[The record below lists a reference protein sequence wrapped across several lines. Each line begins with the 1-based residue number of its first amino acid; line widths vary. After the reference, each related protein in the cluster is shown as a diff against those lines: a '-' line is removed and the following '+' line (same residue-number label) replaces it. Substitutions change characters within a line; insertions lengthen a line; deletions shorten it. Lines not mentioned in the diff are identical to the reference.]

1 MDTGEIILQEKVP
14 VLEGDTPEDLAARV
28 LKTEHVI
35 LAEGLKIA
43 IQNLEK
49 EGIE

>member
-1 MDTGEIILQEKVP
+1 M
-14 VLEGDTPEDLAARV
+14 LEGDTPEDLAARV